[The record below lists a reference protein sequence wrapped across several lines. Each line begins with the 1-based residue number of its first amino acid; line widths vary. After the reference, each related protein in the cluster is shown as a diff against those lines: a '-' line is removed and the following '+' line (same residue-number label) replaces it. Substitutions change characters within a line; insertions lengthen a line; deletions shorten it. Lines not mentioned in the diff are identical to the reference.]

1 MSLTGGNASQ
11 RRGNNVYFGNGIPAL
26 SPYLRENDTYF
37 QTDTGLS
44 NGVVLFEFVYSGTE
58 WIKSPVSGV
67 TTPPSWDNVSW

>member
-11 RRGNNVYFGNGIPAL
+11 RRGNNVYFGSGAPAL

-44 NGVVLFEFVYSGTE
+44 NGAVLFEFIYSGTE
-58 WIKSPVSGV
+58 WIKAPKSGV
-67 TTPPSWDNVSW
+67 ISPPEWTNVSW